1 VSSVAYHHTGV
12 GSVKVDACRIKV
24 APMSECI
31 GNDAAGEDG
40 ADGPINCE
48 ACHCASIVDCSAM
61 FEVAHFM
68 LGVLSKAETSR
79 LLVCALV
86 ASCGG
91 REVCGVPD
99 VCLLKGLGR
108 MGVARMG

>member
-1 VSSVAYHHTGV
+1 
-12 GSVKVDACRIKV
+12 
-24 APMSECI
+24 
-31 GNDAAGEDG
+31 
-40 ADGPINCE
+40 
-48 ACHCASIVDCSAM
+48 M